1 MEQVVNLLAGWAQ
14 GRHWRMEQVNRS
26 SKSNTLSQ
34 QRDETEPMTSNT
46 SFSCNLES
54 MISLY
59 INSFEKKKCCFLLL

>member
-54 MISLY
+54 KYDI
-59 INSFEKKKCCFLLL
+59 FVHQFF